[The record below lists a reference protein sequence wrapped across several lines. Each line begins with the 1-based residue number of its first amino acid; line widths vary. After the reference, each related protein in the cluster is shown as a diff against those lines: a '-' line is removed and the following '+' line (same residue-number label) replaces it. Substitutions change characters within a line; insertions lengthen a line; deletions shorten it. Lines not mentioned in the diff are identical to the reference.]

1 LTYWHVDEAAI
12 ETVSSIVGSPLD
24 AGTHSPVIRGDDD
37 YVVLFAA
44 YGYIVWHFKEEGSL
58 IQGTKK

>member
-1 LTYWHVDEAAI
+1 LTYWLVDEVAI
-12 ETVSSIVGSPLD
+12 EMISSIAGSSPD
-24 AGTHSPVIRGDDD
+24 ARTHSPVIRGDDD